1 MIGDILF
8 GERTDRSLPLF
19 LIFFS
24 GPVLHEVSFLEDLDG
39 IEEVEVVLL
48 YVRFSF
54 LIVPV
59 KIHE

>member
-1 MIGDILF
+1 VIGDILF
-8 GERTDRSLPLF
+8 GERTDRGLPLF

-24 GPVLHEVSFLEDLDG
+24 GPVLHEVLFLEDLDG
-39 IEEVEVVLL
+39 IEEAEAVLL

-59 KIHE
+59 EIHE

>member
-8 GERTDRSLPLF
+8 GERTDRGLPLF
-19 LIFFS
+19 LIVFS
-24 GPVLHEVSFLEDLDG
+24 GPVLHEVLFLEDLDG